1 MHFLDFITKSPNPHA
16 WICLLLQ
23 LRHQHGDEAAVWGES
38 KKVQQASFL
47 LNMHFVSLTLMLLA
61 EKQIIHGLKYIYV
74 NFAVN
79 VIINV

>member
-1 MHFLDFITKSPNPHA
+1 M
-16 WICLLLQ
+16 
-23 LRHQHGDEAAVWGES
+23 
-38 KKVQQASFL
+38 QQAPFL